1 MRPGHFSTTLSL
13 DAWPLTMFACRLHAQ
28 LSKDTVEDIIHYAD
42 QSHFCRD
49 EYVFKNSLSDL
60 AWKILSQRAHMLMW
74 FLWENW
80 TKERYIFFFALTV
93 RKERAPA
100 SLLGNR
106 PSPSQMISI
115 YYVMSQ
121 HHFAFSRPHSS

>member
-1 MRPGHFSTTLSL
+1 MKEVLELFLNLFLKFIQVYFSLLMRPGHFSTTLSL

-60 AWKILSQRAHMLMW
+60 A
-74 FLWENW
+74 
-80 TKERYIFFFALTV
+80 
-93 RKERAPA
+93 
-100 SLLGNR
+100 
-106 PSPSQMISI
+106 
-115 YYVMSQ
+115 
-121 HHFAFSRPHSS
+121 